1 METDLKALESK
12 LAQFI
17 ALCQHLK
24 SENHQLRQELA
35 QAQSD
40 TRLLKDNMAQAQNR
54 LQTIIE
60 HLPEGSL

>member
-17 ALCQHLK
+17 ALSQRLK

-40 TRLLKDNMAQAQNR
+40 ARLLKDNMAQAQNR
-54 LQTIIE
+54 LQSIIE
-60 HLPEGSL
+60 NLPEGTL